1 MMRLFLMKFID
12 VHIKV
17 IIEFIGKPNIC
28 TRRHVQMT
36 DHCTVRIKYKEQM
49 SQAMEI
55 ITDKWNALKS
65 FKRVSKFL

>member
-1 MMRLFLMKFID
+1 MKFIA

-17 IIEFIGKPNIC
+17 VIKFIEKLNIC
-28 TRRHVQMT
+28 TGKHMQMT
-36 DHCTVRIKYKEQM
+36 GHCAVRIKYKEQM

-65 FKRVSKFL
+65 FKRVSRSL